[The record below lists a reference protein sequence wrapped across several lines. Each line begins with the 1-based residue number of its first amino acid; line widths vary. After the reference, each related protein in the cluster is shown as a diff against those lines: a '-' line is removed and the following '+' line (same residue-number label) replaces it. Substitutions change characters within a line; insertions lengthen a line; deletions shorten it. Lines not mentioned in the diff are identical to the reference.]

1 MTLHVEVLLP
11 DRSLWSGE
19 AGLVIAKT
27 IDGDIGV
34 MTGHAPVFGILSP
47 GSVVRVRE
55 VPGDENNGDV
65 VRAAVR
71 DGFLSVTNDRV
82 SILAS
87 SGELSGEVD
96 AGAAQAVRIVTD
108 AAFHLNAGFRENTTP
123 MYFDLL
129 GYRSEYSSLTQTGWL
144 NPPDNRRFIRNL
156 IAQFFDAAIGSSAAS
171 AETLRR

>member
-34 MTGHAPVFGILSP
+34 QTGHSPVFGILSP

-55 VPGDENNGDV
+55 VPGDENPGDV

-71 DGFLSVTNDRV
+71 DGFLSVTNNRV

-96 AGAAQAVRIVTD
+96 VNAAQADLT
-108 AAFHLNAGFRENTTP
+108 AAAE
-123 MYFDLL
+123 
-129 GYRSEYSSLTQTGWL
+129 
-144 NPPDNRRFIRNL
+144 
-156 IAQFFDAAIGSSAAS
+156 AAGSSAA
-171 AETLRR
+171 AEESPEVKYARARLRAAGDQA

>member
-1 MTLHVEVLLP
+1 MTLHVEVLSP

-34 MTGHAPVFGILSP
+34 QTGHSPVFGILSP
-47 GSVVRVRE
+47 GSVVRIRE
-55 VPGDENNGDV
+55 VPGDENPGDV

-71 DGFLSVTNDRV
+71 DGFLSVTNNRV

-96 AGAAQAVRIVTD
+96 TGTAQADLD
-108 AAFHLNAGFRENTTP
+108 AATE
-123 MYFDLL
+123 
-129 GYRSEYSSLTQTGWL
+129 
-144 NPPDNRRFIRNL
+144 
-156 IAQFFDAAIGSSAAS
+156 AAGSSAEAEES
-171 AETLRR
+171 AEVRYARARLRAAGDSA